1 MPLTMTGFA
10 RLLLVL
16 TGLAPIALVQGAVEW
31 ESGDRTL
38 WRASVA
44 GAILLLIACIA
55 LVRGAGARVAPTPK
69 KIETPSAK
77 ASEPLAFL
85 VAYAL
90 PLVTAGNQQN
100 SRLGLIAFAT
110 MMGLVVWQEQLFQI
124 NPLLA
129 ILGYKFFSAKVEND
143 AHILILTRKRV
154 LASGVLPLVQISDY
168 LWLDTETVVS

>member
-1 MPLTMTGFA
+1 MTAFA
-10 RLLLVL
+10 RFLLIL

-31 ESGDRTL
+31 DSGNKTL
-38 WRASVA
+38 WIAASALAVILVVWSVA
-44 GAILLLIACIA
+44 LL
-55 LVRGAGARVAPTPK
+55 RGVASSVAPVPK
-69 KIETPSAK
+69 KIETPNAQTSA
-77 ASEPLAFL
+77 PIGFL

-90 PLVTAGNQQN
+90 PLVTTGSLPS
-100 SRLGLIAFAT
+100 SRLGLIAFAV

-154 LASGVLPLVQISDY
+154 LGSGVMNLVQISDY
-168 LWLDTETVVS
+168 LWLDAEKTAGS

>member
-1 MPLTMTGFA
+1 MTGFA
-10 RLLLVL
+10 RFLLVL
-16 TGLAPIALVQGAVEW
+16 TGLAPIAVVQGAVEW
-31 ESGDRTL
+31 GAGNRTL
-38 WRASVA
+38 WIAAAAAAVILVAWALALLNGVSTSVA
-44 GAILLLIACIA
+44 AI
-55 LVRGAGARVAPTPK
+55 PK

-77 ASEPLAFL
+77 ANEPLGFL

-90 PLVTAGNQQN
+90 PLVTTGSEPS
-100 SRLGLIAFAT
+100 SRLGLLAFAI

-154 LASGVLPLVQISDY
+154 LGSGVMPLVPISDY
-168 LWLDTETVVS
+168 LWLDAAKP

>member
-1 MPLTMTGFA
+1 MTGFA

-16 TGLAPIALVQGAVEW
+16 TGLAPIAVVQGAVEW
-31 ESGDRTL
+31 GNGNRTL
-38 WRASVA
+38 WIAA
-44 GAILLLIACIA
+44 GAIAVILVAWCVALL
-55 LVRGAGARVAPTPK
+55 RGVATSVAPVPK
-69 KIETPSAK
+69 KIEAPAAQSNA
-77 ASEPLAFL
+77 PIGFL

-90 PLVTAGNQQN
+90 PLVSTGSEPS
-100 SRLGLIAFAT
+100 SRLGLVAFAM

-154 LASGVLPLVQISDY
+154 LGSGIMPLAQISDY
-168 LWLDTETVVS
+168 LWIDVETAAK